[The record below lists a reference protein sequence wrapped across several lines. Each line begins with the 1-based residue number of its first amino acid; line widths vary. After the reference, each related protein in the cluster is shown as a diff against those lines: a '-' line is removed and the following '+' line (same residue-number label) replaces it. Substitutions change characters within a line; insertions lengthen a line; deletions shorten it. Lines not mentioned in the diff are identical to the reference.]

1 MAIRIPIISMFDS
14 KGIDKAVKKFDQLKT
29 SGEKAQFALEKA
41 AIPAALALGA
51 LAVAAGKTVS
61 KAIESQVEQDR
72 LRQILITT
80 NQATNDQVNAL
91 LDQANALQSVGVA
104 SAGSI
109 IAAQAQ
115 LATFDLQFET
125 IKKLT
130 PAITDYVIAEK
141 GATATAADF
150 KNMTNGLASALN
162 GQFASLTKAGFVLD
176 DNTKKI
182 ISNGSESQRAAALV
196 KVLDSTYKGFNKTAR
211 ETAEGQLIALKN
223 SFDDLQVEIG
233 TVLIPVMKKI
243 IDFVTDLVEVA
254 KRNVGAII
262 FFGTA
267 IGLVAA
273 AVVAANIAIK
283 LNIARLALMKA
294 AAVIATAVNFALAT
308 SITAVQLATGI
319 GIAVV
324 VAATAALAVYVA
336 GQKKLQSELNKSID
350 VAGDFNEALDE
361 VEAKTLKMTPGLNAL
376 ARQHKFESEARLASV
391 GSLDK
396 YNEAARQTATDTGS
410 ATKKVFEFGKAVKEG
425 LQTALDTAT
434 TKLETAQQVF
444 NDFATSI
451 ANGVKAGLSF
461 AAVYQLMQSA
471 SQNAGKASEELAQA
485 QIDLSNALKKGDVD
499 DITKAQERL
508 TEAQHL
514 DAIAAKENKETFLG
528 RLAAQVQGVKDY
540 ATNLNILLQ
549 RGLSQDALQLVIA
562 AGGDAGAAI
571 ATELVNGTT
580 ELITGPGGI
589 NELVGAANEAANA
602 VGLNA
607 ATNWY
612 QAGVDQASAIVN
624 GLNEKLKLLTPKLMK
639 RMDKIAASLARTVDV
654 TVKITEVVNR
664 IVGGAPVAPK
674 SLMGIPK
681 LAEGGIVRRP
691 TLALIGEA
699 GPEAVVPLNR
709 MNRGGGI
716 TVNVTGG
723 LSTSAEIGQAVVNA
737 IRAYNRSAGPANI
750 QVA

>member
-14 KGIDKAVKKFDQLKT
+14 KGIDQAVKKFDQLKT

-150 KNMTNGLASALN
+150 KSMTNGLASALN
-162 GQFASLTKAGFVLD
+162 GQFGSLTKAGFVLD
-176 DNTKKI
+176 DNTKKM
-182 ISNGSESQRAAALV
+182 ISNGSESERAAALV

-243 IDFVTDLVEVA
+243 IEFVTDLVEVA

-336 GQKKLQSELNKSID
+336 GQKKLQS
-350 VAGDFNEALDE
+350 
-361 VEAKTLKMTPGLNAL
+361 
-376 ARQHKFESEARLASV
+376 
-391 GSLDK
+391 
-396 YNEAARQTATDTGS
+396 
-410 ATKKVFEFGKAVKEG
+410 
-425 LQTALDTAT
+425 
-434 TKLETAQQVF
+434 
-444 NDFATSI
+444 
-451 ANGVKAGLSF
+451 
-461 AAVYQLMQSA
+461 
-471 SQNAGKASEELAQA
+471 
-485 QIDLSNALKKGDVD
+485 
-499 DITKAQERL
+499 
-508 TEAQHL
+508 
-514 DAIAAKENKETFLG
+514 
-528 RLAAQVQGVKDY
+528 
-540 ATNLNILLQ
+540 
-549 RGLSQDALQLVIA
+549 
-562 AGGDAGAAI
+562 
-571 ATELVNGTT
+571 
-580 ELITGPGGI
+580 
-589 NELVGAANEAANA
+589 
-602 VGLNA
+602 
-607 ATNWY
+607 
-612 QAGVDQASAIVN
+612 
-624 GLNEKLKLLTPKLMK
+624 
-639 RMDKIAASLARTVDV
+639 
-654 TVKITEVVNR
+654 
-664 IVGGAPVAPK
+664 
-674 SLMGIPK
+674 
-681 LAEGGIVRRP
+681 
-691 TLALIGEA
+691 
-699 GPEAVVPLNR
+699 
-709 MNRGGGI
+709 
-716 TVNVTGG
+716 
-723 LSTSAEIGQAVVNA
+723 
-737 IRAYNRSAGPANI
+737 
-750 QVA
+750 